1 VPATDSPALPAHTYT
16 ISLNG
21 CLAGWIRNKYPAGEV
36 RLESNRFPVGRFK
49 ISLNGYLAGEI
60 RNIYPLS
67 SR

>member
-1 VPATDSPALPAHTYT
+1 VRLETN
-16 ISLNG
+16 I
-21 CLAGWIRNKYPAGEV
+21 GWIRNKYPAGEV